1 VTLQENKG
9 GEGVCGPATGDH
21 EEPGRPRRA
30 GWVRRTALAGAAV
43 IAAAAGFGLASLAA
57 GPGGQ
62 KPVSSAI
69 PSPATG
75 SSAFTED
82 DNLTG
87 QDNQD
92 NILQATARG
101 MVHIMSGR
109 SPAGTGIV
117 LTPSGKVLTTYQPAP
132 GARGLAAKYVLS
144 GATFTARVIG
154 EGDGLALLQMEGGD
168 GRAFSTVTVGNSA
181 TLVDGSYN
189 SKEVSY
195 HIAGEVLDTAVG
207 TIGTSRNVTIDL
219 GTLVNLDATVSASGH
234 TQGGLMKSVLQSGPA
249 AELGGPLVDLNGRVV
264 GITVAEARSGLNT
277 DGYAIPINT
286 ALATAARIDARAH
299 DSRGS

>member
-1 VTLQENKG
+1 VTLQENEN
-9 GEGVCGPATGDH
+9 GEGAPAPATDGH
-21 EEPGRPRRA
+21 EDPGRPGRPR
-30 GWVRRTALAGAAV
+30 WVTRGAALTGAAV
-43 IAAAAGFGLASLAA
+43 IATAAGFGLASLML
-57 GPGGQ
+57 GPGGP

-92 NILQATARG
+92 NILQATAPG
-101 MVHIMSGR
+101 MVHVMSGR
-109 SPAGTGIV
+109 TSVGIGIV

-132 GARGLAAKYVLS
+132 GARDLAAKYVLS
-144 GATFTARVIG
+144 GATFRARVIG

-168 GRAFSTVTVGNSA
+168 GRAFSTVTVGNSG
-181 TLVDGSYN
+181 TVVDGSYK
-189 SKEVSY
+189 SQEVSY

-207 TIGTSRNVTIDL
+207 TSGASSNVTIDL
-219 GTLVNLDATVSASGH
+219 GTLVNLNATVAASGH
-234 TQGGLMKSVLQSGPA
+234 TQHGLMESVLQSSPA
-249 AELGGPLVDLNGRVV
+249 SELGGPLVDLNGRVV
-264 GITVAEARSGLNT
+264 GITVAEAGSGLNI

-286 ALATAARIDARAH
+286 ALAAAARIDAHAH
-299 DSRGS
+299 DS

>member
-1 VTLQENKG
+1 VTLQENEN
-9 GEGVCGPATGDH
+9 GEGVPVPAADNH
-21 EEPGRPRRA
+21 EKPRADWVGRVA
-30 GWVRRTALAGAAV
+30 FVGAIAV
-43 IAAAAGFGLASLAA
+43 ATAAGFGLASLVA
-57 GPGGQ
+57 GLNGP
-62 KPVSSAI
+62 KPVSTAI

-92 NILQATARG
+92 NILQATAPG
-101 MVHIMSGR
+101 MVHIMSGQR
-109 SPAGTGIV
+109 PVGIGIV

-132 GARGLAAKYVLS
+132 GARDLTTKYVLS
-144 GATFTARVIG
+144 GMTFRTQVIG

-181 TLVDGSYN
+181 TLVNGSYS
-189 SKEVSY
+189 SKEISH

-207 TIGTSRNVTIDL
+207 ASGTGPGVSIDL
-219 GTLVNLDATVSASGH
+219 GTLVNLNTTVSASGH
-234 TQGGLMKSVLQSGPA
+234 TRSGLMESVLQSAPSS
-249 AELGGPLVDLNGRVV
+249 ELGGPLVDLDGRVV
-264 GITVAEARSGLNT
+264 GITIAGAGGGLKI

-286 ALATAARIDARAH
+286 ALADAARIDARAH
-299 DSRGS
+299 HS